1 MLESDLARD
10 ARSLMDNVALEY
22 LLSQVTNRYV
32 DAIKNS
38 APAATEGREHAYH
51 MIRAVSEIRD
61 HIKSAAA
68 ADIVTEWNRRL
79 RGTQL

>member
-10 ARSLMDNVALEY
+10 ARNLMDNTALEF
-22 LLSQVTNRYV
+22 LLDQIAERYV

-38 APAATEGREHAYH
+38 QPAATEGREHAYH
-51 MIRAVSEIRD
+51 MIRAVGEIRD

-79 RGTQL
+79 RGKQV

>member
-10 ARSLMDNVALEY
+10 ARSLMDNAALEF
-22 LLSQVTNRYV
+22 LLDQITERYIE
-32 DAIKNS
+32 AIKNS

-51 MIRAVSEIRD
+51 MIRAVSEIKD
-61 HIKSAAA
+61 HIKTAAA

-79 RGTQL
+79 RGKQV

>member
-10 ARSLMDNVALEY
+10 ARALMDNAALEM
-22 LLSQVTNRYV
+22 LLNQLADRYIE
-32 DAIKNS
+32 AIKNS

-51 MIRAVSEIRD
+51 MIRAVGEIKD

-68 ADIVTEWNRRL
+68 ADIVTQWNRRL
-79 RGTQL
+79 RGTQP